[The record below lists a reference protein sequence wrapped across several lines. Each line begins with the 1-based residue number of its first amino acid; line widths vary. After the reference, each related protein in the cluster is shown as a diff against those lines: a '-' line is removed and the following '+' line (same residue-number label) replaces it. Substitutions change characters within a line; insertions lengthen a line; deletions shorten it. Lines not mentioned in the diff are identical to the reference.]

1 MTFLNV
7 IWHYNFLIKILKAY
21 METMDAL
28 LFDII
33 VKYITQIPVNRQM
46 MKLCGTILH
55 NTDKNP

>member
-1 MTFLNV
+1 
-7 IWHYNFLIKILKAY
+7 